1 MSASRAAALLLV
13 CASALAQP
21 PASLDKVRDWP
32 VYDERASAAID
43 FADLC
48 RVARLPCAAVVAPG
62 EKLAA
67 PAGPVAGKTVGVL
80 LDRILAAH
88 PGYKAEMRSGVLAVE
103 RRKDP
108 CAAALSKIAPQAH
121 LRVVT
126 ARVAALMVLRG
137 SGWPALAN
145 AQINSLAQDTEDARY
160 QNVELIVYDRVTV
173 RRALDQIAL
182 GDGRMIWTAESDGK
196 SCKAFRFANW
206 REPQPVSGP
215 SVLISVTAKDP

>member
-1 MSASRAAALLLV
+1 MTVRLAAALV
-13 CASALAQP
+13 ALAVPALSEP
-21 PASLDKVRDWP
+21 PASLDKIRDWP
-32 VYDERASAAID
+32 IYDERASAAID

-48 RVARLPCAAVVAPG
+48 RLARLPCAAVVAPG

-80 LDRILAAH
+80 LDRLLKAH
-88 PGYKAEMRSGVLAVE
+88 PGYKAEMRSGVLALE
-103 RRKDP
+103 RKKDA
-108 CAAALSKIAPQAH
+108 CAAALSKLTPKAH

-126 ARVAALMVLRG
+126 ARVAALMTLRA
-137 SGWPALAN
+137 SGWASVAN
-145 AQINSLAQDTEDARY
+145 AQINSLSQDTEDARY
-160 QNVELIVYDRVTV
+160 QNVELIVYDGVTV
-173 RRALDQIAL
+173 RRALDRIAL

-196 SCKAFRFANW
+196 TCKSFRFSNW